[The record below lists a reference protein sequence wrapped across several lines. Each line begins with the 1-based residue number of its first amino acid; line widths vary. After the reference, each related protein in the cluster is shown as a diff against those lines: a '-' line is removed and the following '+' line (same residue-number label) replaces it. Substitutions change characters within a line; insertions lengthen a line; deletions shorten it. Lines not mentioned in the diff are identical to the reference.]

1 MVQGAANHSS
11 ASFLILNLL
20 TLSQMQQ
27 SLVTNICDK
36 VLSQMQQGLVTNLCN
51 KVWLPEEV
59 ALWLAPPAE
68 RQGLAKKIGDAF
80 ISDDS
85 CNSESLGF
93 N

>member
-36 VLSQMQQGLVTNLCN
+36 VLSQMQQGLVTNICN
-51 KVWLPEEV
+51 KVCLPEEV
-59 ALWLAPPAE
+59 ALLV
-68 RQGLAKKIGDAF
+68 G
-80 ISDDS
+80 ST
-85 CNSESLGF
+85 N
-93 N
+93 